1 MLKSLL
7 QNANDHII
15 PMLLVLTVLVAVQVA
30 FGLVRSLYRGIAQRQ
45 VWPIL
50 RDRFL
55 VRWTF
60 VKVVLCGGLYFVCV
74 PFVILLKELAQE
86 TRVRT
91 GLPAPDFSAVTLDG
105 STITLSEY
113 RGKYVLLDFWHTRCG
128 PCIRDIPDLLEL
140 HQKFEED
147 LVIIG
152 VNNDLDR
159 REVAE
164 FVRQHEMPWIQVLDR
179 LDNRSNVRHMYDLS
193 SWPSYVL
200 VDREGNV
207 VRTNKTHD
215 RLERVWLEDVALK
228 LYRILPI
235 AAANPA
241 EVSSQTHFTEELS
254 YQVHFTEEEMTLDG
268 RADEKSWGLAPPI
281 ELTDRMIRSLE
292 PIRPASTSVRALW
305 NERGLLVLYQCQD
318 QDILATHTE
327 RDGPV
332 YEDDDVE
339 LFLDPDMDGIY
350 YVQLAINAM
359 NTQMDALCVSPVAD
373 HKRTWDSGAES
384 GVAVSGSLQER
395 ADQDESWTVELL
407 LPWSGMH
414 QAMLDASNSQRIS
427 LKPVPPEAGDK
438 WKGNFNRFD
447 YGRETIV
454 SGWGVSP
461 YYSSF
466 HEPGH
471 WGVLVFVK

>member
-1 MLKSLL
+1 
-7 QNANDHII
+7 
-15 PMLLVLTVLVAVQVA
+15 MLLVLTVLVAVQVA

-91 GLPAPDFSAVTLDG
+91 GLPAPDFSAVILDG
-105 STITLSEY
+105 SAITLSEY
-113 RGKYVLLDFWHTRCG
+113 RGKYVLLDFWYTRCG

-140 HQKFEED
+140 QQKFEED

-179 LDNRSNVRHMYDLS
+179 LDNRSKVRHMYDVS
-193 SWPSYVL
+193 AWPSYVL

-235 AAANPA
+235 AVANPA

-281 ELTDRMIRSLE
+281 ELTDSTA
-292 PIRPASTSVRALW
+292 PI
-305 NERGLLVLYQCQD
+305 
-318 QDILATHTE
+318 
-327 RDGPV
+327 
-332 YEDDDVE
+332 
-339 LFLDPDMDGIY
+339 M
-350 YVQLAINAM
+350 
-359 NTQMDALCVSPVAD
+359 
-373 HKRTWDSGAES
+373 
-384 GVAVSGSLQER
+384 
-395 ADQDESWTVELL
+395 
-407 LPWSGMH
+407 
-414 QAMLDASNSQRIS
+414 
-427 LKPVPPEAGDK
+427 AG
-438 WKGNFNRFD
+438 R
-447 YGRETIV
+447 
-454 SGWGVSP
+454 
-461 YYSSF
+461 
-466 HEPGH
+466 
-471 WGVLVFVK
+471 L

>member
-1 MLKSLL
+1 MPFKYVIFALL
-7 QNANDHII
+7 I
-15 PMLLVLTVLVAVQVA
+15 LSVLVAIQVA
-30 FGLVRSLYRGIAQRQ
+30 FELVRSLYRGIAQRQ

-55 VRWTF
+55 VRRTL
-60 VKVVLCGGLYFVCV
+60 VKVVLCAGAFYAV
-74 PFVILLKELAQE
+74 PLGRFEVDQSL
-86 TRVRT
+86 
-91 GLPAPDFSAVTLDG
+91 GLPAPDFSVVTLDG

-113 RGKYVLLDFWHTRCG
+113 RGKYVLLDFWYTRCG
-128 PCIRDIPDLLEL
+128 PCIEEIPDLIAL

-152 VNNDLDR
+152 VSNDQDR

-164 FVRQHEMPWIQVLDR
+164 FVRQHGMPWIQVLDR
-179 LDNRSNVRHMYDLS
+179 LDNRSRVGYMYDVQ
-193 SWPSYVL
+193 SWPRYVL

-207 VRTNKTHD
+207 ARAGRMLPKYD
-215 RLERVWLEDVALK
+215 LERTWLEDVALK
-228 LYRILPI
+228 LYRILPTEP
-235 AAANPA
+235 ANPA
-241 EVSSQTHFTEELS
+241 EVSSQTHFTEEVS
-254 YQVHFTEEEMTLDG
+254 YEVHFTEEEMTLDG

-281 ELTDRMIRSLE
+281 ELTKMVPSSK
-292 PIRPASTSVRALW
+292 PTRPASTSVRALW

-327 RDGPV
+327 RDASI
-332 YEDDDVE
+332 YEDDEVE
-339 LFLDPDMDGIY
+339 LFLDPDMDGAY

-359 NTQMDALCVSPVAD
+359 NTQMDALCVSPVSD

-384 GVAVSGSLQER
+384 GVSVSGSLQDR

-407 LPWSGMH
+407 LPWSGMS
-414 QAMLDASNSQRIS
+414 QTMLDASDSPRAI
-427 LKPVPPEAGDK
+427 PPETGDK

-447 YGRETIV
+447 HGRDREEGDIA

-461 YYSSF
+461 PFWSF

-471 WGVLVFVK
+471 WGVLIFVK

>member
-1 MLKSLL
+1 MPFKYVI
-7 QNANDHII
+7 AA
-15 PMLLVLTVLVAVQVA
+15 LLVLSVLVAIQIA
-30 FGLVRSLYRGIAQRQ
+30 FGLVRSLYHGIAQRQ

-55 VRWTF
+55 VRRTF
-60 VKVVLCGGLYFVCV
+60 VKVVLCAGAFYAV
-74 PFVILLKELAQE
+74 PLGRFEVDQSL
-86 TRVRT
+86 
-91 GLPAPDFSAVTLDG
+91 GLPAPDFSVVTLDS

-128 PCIRDIPDLLEL
+128 PCIEEIPDLIALQ
-140 HQKFEED
+140 QKFEED

-152 VNNDLDR
+152 VSNDVDR

-164 FVRQHEMPWIQVLDR
+164 FVRQHGMPWIQVLDR
-179 LDNRSNVRHMYDLS
+179 LDNRSRVRYMYDVQ
-193 SWPSYVL
+193 SWPKYVL

-207 VRTNKTHD
+207 ARAGRMLPKYD
-215 RLERVWLEDVALK
+215 LERTWLEDVALK
-228 LYRILPI
+228 LYRILPTEP
-235 AAANPA
+235 ANPA
-241 EVSSQTHFTEELS
+241 AVSSQTHFTEEVS

-268 RADEKSWGLAPPI
+268 RADEKSWGLASPI
-281 ELTDRMIRSLE
+281 ELTDRMFRNLE
-292 PIRPASTSVRALW
+292 PILPASTSVRALW

-318 QDILATHTE
+318 QNILATHTE
-327 RDGPV
+327 RDSSV
-332 YEDDDVE
+332 YEDDSVE
-339 LFLDPDMDGIY
+339 LFLDPDMDGTY

-359 NTQMDALCVSPVAD
+359 NTQMDALCVSPISD

-407 LPWSGMH
+407 LPWSGMN
-414 QAMLDASNSQRIS
+414 QATLDASDSQRVY
-427 LKPVPPEAGDK
+427 LKPIPPEAGDK

-447 YGRETIV
+447 HGRENRENIV